1 MPDSCLL
8 PGLLLRL
15 GEEGVTNPT
24 IEVELS
30 TAGKSILLDLC
41 RFDQRDNSDPVLT
54 RENVNTVRSAHGR
67 DDSDS
72 EEIIMTSVRL
82 VGPEGSTVL
91 SRGGS

>member
-30 TAGKSILLDLC
+30 TAGKSIY
-41 RFDQRDNSDPVLT
+41 
-54 RENVNTVRSAHGR
+54 
-67 DDSDS
+67 
-72 EEIIMTSVRL
+72 
-82 VGPEGSTVL
+82 
-91 SRGGS
+91 